1 MQSLISHEEKID
13 FLNYLDSKYPDDT
26 EEQEKKEMEITEK
39 TDNLL
44 DTYTAFL
51 EENVG
56 FEDLIQK
63 LDETKNLNINMIR
76 VRVKDNG
83 RKI

>member
-1 MQSLISHEEKID
+1 
-13 FLNYLDSKYPDDT
+13 
-26 EEQEKKEMEITEK
+26 MEITEK